1 MGQETWGPKS
11 DLYDLPHGSG
21 RLSMVER
28 DMSESTSK
36 SKGITPGTV
45 IHGCALGE
53 YQDGSIVSRIV
64 SKEPSG
70 NITFFAFDE
79 GQALSEHTAPFN
91 ALVQVIDGEAQITI
105 AGEAH
110 RVVAGEMILLPANV
124 PHALDATTRFKMILT
139 MIRS

>member
-1 MGQETWGPKS
+1 MSKEIKPSTA
-11 DLYDLPHGSG
+11 YD
-21 RLSMVER
+21 
-28 DMSESTSK
+28 
-36 SKGITPGTV
+36 TV
-45 IHGCALGE
+45 ALAD
-53 YQDGSIVSRIV
+53 YQDGSIVSRVILK
-64 SKEPSG
+64 SPGG
-70 NITFFAFDE
+70 NVTLFAFDE

-105 AGEAH
+105 ASEAH

>member
-1 MGQETWGPKS
+1 MS
-11 DLYDLPHGSG
+11 D
-21 RLSMVER
+21 
-28 DMSESTSK
+28 STSK

-45 IHGCALGE
+45 INGCALGD
-53 YQDGSIVSRIV
+53 YQDGSIVSRIIA
-64 SKEPSG
+64 KEPTG

-105 AGEAH
+105 ASEAH